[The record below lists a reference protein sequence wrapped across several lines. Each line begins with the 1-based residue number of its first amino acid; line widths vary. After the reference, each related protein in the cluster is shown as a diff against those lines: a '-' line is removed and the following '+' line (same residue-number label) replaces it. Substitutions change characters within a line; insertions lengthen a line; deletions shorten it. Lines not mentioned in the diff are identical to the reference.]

1 MNRPYR
7 PADPDNHAVESA
19 RAAFLNF
26 YRLHRP
32 ELMLRLRDR
41 ALPVFS
47 HQVPAELHIVL
58 DLSDWYVMQVE
69 CPELVKVLTSW
80 AEEFGLT
87 FQQKAA
93 DWALLFALATLDLWE
108 RSPKALQSLRWGR
121 PAGLQEEF
129 PAAEFGLKSL
139 GGEPEGEIFDIRVE
153 FNWNWADGE
162 SQRDF
167 RRRQHD
173 LVRTATEQ
181 RIAMVEQEIGE
192 KGWTRAPLPGCEY
205 LEALAMRK
213 AHKSF
218 TSIYAQMRSRRIHVG
233 SEGDVSG
240 LAHGIERVARSIQVD
255 APTAVRHN
263 LK

>member
-19 RAAFLNF
+19 RTAFLNF

-47 HQVPAELHIVL
+47 HQVPAELHIVI
-58 DLSDWYVMQVE
+58 DVSDWYVMQVE

-87 FQQKAA
+87 FQQKPA
-93 DWALLFALATLDLWE
+93 DWALLFAVATLDLWE

-121 PAGLQEEF
+121 LAGLQEEF
-129 PAAEFGLKSL
+129 PAAEFGFNSL

-162 SQRDF
+162 SERDF
-167 RRRQHD
+167 RQRQHD

-181 RIAMVEQEIGE
+181 RIAMVKQEIDE

-218 TSIYAQMRSRRIHVG
+218 TSIYAQMRSRSIHVG

-240 LAHGIERVARSIQVD
+240 LAHGIERVARSIQID
-255 APTAVRHN
+255 APTAVRRN